1 MPVVGY
7 YTKYLLR
14 TQNCDD
20 HQKQEKKSE
29 KLSQPAEAKETILN
43 AMSHPMWNHG
53 TGKGY

>member
-1 MPVVGY
+1 MPIVGY

-53 TGKGY
+53 TEKGY